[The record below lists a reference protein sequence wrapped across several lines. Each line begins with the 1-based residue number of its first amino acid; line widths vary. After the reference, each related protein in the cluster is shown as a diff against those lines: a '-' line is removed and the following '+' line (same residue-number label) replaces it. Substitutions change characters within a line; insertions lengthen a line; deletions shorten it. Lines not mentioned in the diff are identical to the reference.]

1 MITTVQQAIDK
12 FSVLNEK
19 LTNAMNAYNNKL
31 KEISVEDGYIR
42 FFSSKNAME
51 EINSVYE
58 LSSEPADERVEMKD
72 EFESAIENGDVED
85 NPHYT
90 HYLLGHL
97 ENWGIT
103 LNDCYKFTQTIRSMI
118 TECSAYAETHNSEE
132 VTAFIKENIETNLQA
147 IKRQT
152 ELFDKEIEASS
163 VIVGCDEFKVTEYQ
177 LD

>member
-12 FSVLNEK
+12 FTTLNQK
-19 LTNAMNAYNNKL
+19 LTETMNAYNNKI
-31 KEISVEDGYIR
+31 KELSQEDAYIK
-42 FFSSKNAME
+42 FFSSKTAMD
-51 EINSVYE
+51 EINYVYE
-58 LSSEPADERVEMKD
+58 LSSEPADERVDMKD

-85 NPHYT
+85 NPYYT

-118 TECSAYAETHNSEE
+118 TECSEYAKNHNSEE
-132 VTAFIKENIETNLQA
+132 LTAFIKENIEINLQVM
-147 IKRQT
+147 KRQA
-152 ELFDKEIEASS
+152 ELFDKEIDASS
-163 VIVGCDEFKVTEYQ
+163 VIISMDEFKVTNYQ